1 MKTTL
6 DLPDELMRTVKI
18 RAVREDRKLK
28 EMVAILLRRGLGER
42 PEEPGT
48 VRERVPLPLVQC
60 AHEARPDEEM
70 TPERVARVLIDEE
83 ADRTSAASD
92 REPVR

>member
-28 EMVAILLRRGLGER
+28 DMVAILLRRGLGER

-48 VRERVPLPLVQC
+48 VRKRVPLPLVQC
-60 AHEARPDEEM
+60 AHEVRPDEEM
-70 TPERVARVLIDEE
+70 TPERVARVLIDDE
-83 ADRTSAASD
+83 ADRASAGRD